1 MVRDDSPELGY
12 VADLIDACQ
21 KIITFTDG
29 YVEADF
35 RQNELVWSAVAYQMI
50 VLGEATK
57 RLSPET
63 RERNR
68 DVQWKYIVGMRDI
81 LSHKYNT
88 INLGEV
94 WRTAQGDVP
103 VLLVQ
108 LSEIQSNIRS

>member
-1 MVRDDSPELGY
+1 MVRDDSPDLGY
-12 VADLIDACQ
+12 VADLINACQ

-35 RQNELVWSAVAYQMI
+35 RQNELVCSAVAYQMI
-50 VLGEATK
+50 VLGEAAK

-63 RERNR
+63 RETNR
-68 DVQWKYIVGMRDI
+68 DVQWKYVVGMRDI

-94 WRTAQGDVP
+94 WRTARGDVP
-103 VLLVQ
+103 ALLVQ
-108 LSEIQSNIRS
+108 LIEI

>member
-1 MVRDDSPELGY
+1 MVLDDSPDLGY
-12 VADLIDACQ
+12 VADLINACQ

-35 RQNELVWSAVAYQMI
+35 RQNELVCSAVAYQMI
-50 VLGEATK
+50 VLGEAAK
-57 RLSPET
+57 RLSPDT

-103 VLLVQ
+103 VLLAR
-108 LSEIQSNIRS
+108 LRGIHGELDL